1 MVCRCTVFIGWRLS
15 VLRSFVT
22 GIATD
27 PVSTDCVGEADIA
40 FEKSTT
46 RAGLFFDTGLKPVS
60 VTFSGKST
68 TCAGLFFD
76 TGLKPVSVTFSGKS
90 ATCVGLFF
98 DEDLDTDA
106 DTLLNEDSDILL
118 EELNIGSGFIKLR
131 PADPPPLKHR
141 KETSLPF
148 LVY

>member
-27 PVSTDCVGEADIA
+27 PVSTDCVGEADII

-46 RAGLFFDTGLKPVS
+46 CASLFFDRGLKPVS
-60 VTFSGKST
+60 ETFSGKST
-68 TCAGLFFD
+68 TCAGLFFN
-76 TGLKPVSVTFSGKS
+76 
-90 ATCVGLFF
+90 
-98 DEDLDTDA
+98 EDLDSDTDILPNGA
-106 DTLLNEDSDILL
+106 SDILL

-131 PADPPPLKHR
+131 PVDALAI
-141 KETSLPF
+141 EA
-148 LVY
+148 